1 MTTTNFTPAYQH
13 LLTTG
18 MARWVPALMIL
29 LPHYEGI
36 ERALEPEEMPLNYL
50 AEQLEQIGDTPMA
63 DRERLF
69 FNVVA
74 TMPLFYYRVA
84 GNGKS
89 WNLRMKH
96 SGSLNIEPARSPSG
110 KNGRHTYQ
118 SAKLKIGCTLTYRFQ
133 AMLGLRRKPKPPHP
147 DCLRSIVAA

>member
-18 MARWVPALMIL
+18 MARRVPALMIL

-89 WNLRMKH
+89 WNPENETFRQFEHRTGTVSIWQEWTPHLSKCEVKNWLYANLPI
-96 SGSLNIEPARSPSG
+96 SGDAWA
-110 KNGRHTYQ
+110 T
-118 SAKLKIGCTLTYRFQ
+118 A
-133 AMLGLRRKPKPPHP
+133 
-147 DCLRSIVAA
+147 